1 MKRKCM
7 IISILIVLF
16 IVGLYCFIN
25 KNIIQVRKDSIIKYE
40 NDLVGSKKTNHS
52 MDNNIENF
60 ENIMQEAVNVDTTDV
75 VENQKEETLNTI
87 NETTTNKSLEKN
99 TNVENNKINNFS
111 NKEKKQEKVK
121 HEQKENTTLT
131 IKQED
136 IKESTQEQT
145 TQVQDK
151 TKEENKVQEPEK
163 TKCSDTKHAI
173 GVGNSNKWFDSK
185 QDAIKYYENIIKTW
199 GDKWTNYETD
209 SETYYKNCPSGY
221 EVFSCPYCEKW
232 TINLFY

>member
-16 IVGLYCFIN
+16 IVGLYCFMN

-40 NDLVGSKKTNHS
+40 NDLVGSKKTNDS

-111 NKEKKQEKVK
+111 NKEEKQEKVK

-199 GDKWTNYETD
+199 GEKWTNYEID

>member
-1 MKRKCM
+1 MKRKCI

-16 IVGLYCFIN
+16 IVGLYCFMN

-40 NDLVGSKKTNHS
+40 NDLVGIKKTNDS

-87 NETTTNKSLEKN
+87 NETTTNKSLEKT

-111 NKEKKQEKVK
+111 NKEEKQEKVK

-131 IKQED
+131 IKPED

-151 TKEENKVQEPEK
+151 TKEENKVQEPKK

-199 GDKWTNYETD
+199 GDKWTNYEID